1 MEEITNSVV
10 SLIDENGLEA
20 EFDVLMAFDYEG
32 KRYVALLPMD
42 SVEGIEED
50 EVLMLEVVRENG
62 EETYRGIENPV
73 LLDEVFEEFIDLFE
87 EQFDEDDE
95 D

>member
-1 MEEITNSVV
+1 MEEINNSVV

-42 SVEGIEED
+42 TVEGIEED
-50 EVLMLEVVRENG
+50 EVLLLEVVRENG

>member
-50 EVLMLEVVRENG
+50 EVLMLEIVRENG

>member
-1 MEEITNSVV
+1 MEEMTNSVV

-50 EVLMLEVVRENG
+50 EVLLLEVVRENG

-73 LLDEVFEEFIDLFE
+73 LLDEVFEEFVDLFE

>member
-1 MEEITNSVV
+1 MEEMTNNVV

-20 EFDVLMAFDYEG
+20 EFDVLMSFDYEG

-50 EVLMLEVVRENG
+50 EVLLLEVIRENG

-73 LLDEVFEEFIDLFE
+73 LLDEVFEEFIDLFD

>member
-1 MEEITNSVV
+1 MEEMTNNVV

-20 EFDVLMAFDYEG
+20 EFDVLMSFDYEG

-50 EVLMLEVVRENG
+50 EVLLLEVVRENG

-73 LLDEVFEEFIDLFE
+73 LLDEVFEEFIDLFD
-87 EQFDEDDE
+87 EQFDEDD
-95 D
+95 DD

>member
-50 EVLMLEVVRENG
+50 EVLMLEIVRENG

-73 LLDEVFEEFIDLFE
+73 LLDEVFEEFIDLFD